1 MAVGQ
6 DTCRQNRPMLYPTDL
21 TDSQWQILEKELN
34 DHRKRKH
41 SLRSIWDALF
51 YLSKTG
57 CQWRMLPLDFP
68 KWQLVYYYFRKW
80 TGIDKIEALHDI
92 ILRKVRR
99 KKGRKSSPSLGL
111 IDSQS
116 VKAACISK
124 EKGIDGN
131 KKINGRKRHIIT
143 DTMGLVLCVVVHAA
157 NISDR
162 SGAKTVLEKTRM
174 KFDGIVKILAD
185 QGYTGELSEWT
196 KKQCN
201 WLLEIVAKATGVSGF
216 NVLPQRWIVERT
228 FGWFNFQRRLAKDYE
243 VLIPCSEAMIHLAMT
258 RIMLN
263 KLSI

>member
-116 VKAACISK
+116 VKSRLHI
-124 EKGIDGN
+124 KGKRNRREQEN
-131 KKINGRKRHIIT
+131 KW
-143 DTMGLVLCVVVHAA
+143 
-157 NISDR
+157 
-162 SGAKTVLEKTRM
+162 
-174 KFDGIVKILAD
+174 
-185 QGYTGELSEWT
+185 Q
-196 KKQCN
+196 
-201 WLLEIVAKATGVSGF
+201 KATYYYRYHGRS
-216 NVLPQRWIVERT
+216 
-228 FGWFNFQRRLAKDYE
+228 
-243 VLIPCSEAMIHLAMT
+243 
-258 RIMLN
+258 IMCGGTCG
-263 KLSI
+263 KH